1 VTANATRVKKENSVF
16 GRKKRVERAI
26 TTLHLIVLD
35 HKDVLLTQRL
45 TLYSPDRFGIRN
57 PAKWLKELTYF
68 KKEVIDI
75 RLTGLDKALL
85 EGFWKKK
92 YFDELDAIIAY
103 HAG

>member
-1 VTANATRVKKENSVF
+1 MF
-16 GRKKRVERAI
+16 GKKKRIERAI
-26 TTLHLIVLD
+26 ATLHLIVLD
-35 HKDVLLTQRL
+35 HKDALLAQRL
-45 TLYSPDRFGIRN
+45 KLYSPDRYGIRS

-85 EGFWKKK
+85 EAIWKKN